1 MYVFF
6 YYWNWKL
13 NLFFV
18 DWILNILIGVGGFYC
33 FIGFG
38 FLGVLKFIR
47 SMGLIGMGCLFGFF
61 VVNLVVVDFVVFFLK
76 IFWSFLWILGG
87 IGMFVSLVFFKN
99 L

>member
-1 MYVFF
+1 M
-6 YYWNWKL
+6 
-13 NLFFV
+13 
-18 DWILNILIGVGGFYC
+18 NILIGVGGFYC

-76 IFWSFLWILGG
+76 IF
-87 IGMFVSLVFFKN
+87 
-99 L
+99 